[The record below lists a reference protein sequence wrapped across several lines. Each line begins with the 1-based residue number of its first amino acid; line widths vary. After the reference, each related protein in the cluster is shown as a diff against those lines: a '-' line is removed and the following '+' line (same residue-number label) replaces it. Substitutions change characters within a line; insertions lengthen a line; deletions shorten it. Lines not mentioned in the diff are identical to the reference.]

1 MPKGRVIRFALPADD
16 PQRAI
21 TFYGEDLLR
30 GRSSSE
36 GGLLITGKL
45 VQDLTTFRGLME
57 R

>member
-45 VQDLTTFRGLME
+45 LQDLTTFRGLME